1 MQTKEPVQDTLP
13 GDRMKNFLKDSL
25 GVLGHGKRAFHIRLL
40 AGDGSTRRYWRVHVP
55 DSGISY
61 VAMENEPL
69 NLHLDRENRAYYSIG
84 NHLLARSIPVPE
96 IYRADLSS
104 GLFIMEDLG
113 DENLQEA
120 SGKADP
126 IPLYREVLRVL
137 LRMQIRGAD
146 GFDTGWT
153 CQTERYDKAVMRRYE
168 AEYFK
173 EAFLC
178 RYLGLKS
185 DWPELEPA
193 FERIAQEA
201 SAPPNHFF
209 LHRDFQSRN
218 IMIRNGKVGVIDWQG
233 GRLGPVGYDL
243 ASLFV
248 DPYPDLSA
256 SLRKEIYHSY
266 TALLKER
273 HRSMVGSFE
282 RSFPYLA
289 LQRNLQILGA
299 FSYLSKTA
307 GKRYFEAYIP
317 RAVESLGELL
327 EEVAGSELAPL
338 RDLAA
343 SLQERLRSP
352 REA

>member
-1 MQTKEPVQDTLP
+1 MN
-13 GDRMKNFLKDSL
+13 GFLVDSMIA
-25 GVLGHGKRAFHIRLL
+25 LGHGTKEFHISLL
-40 AGDGSTRRYWRVHVP
+40 AGDGSTRRYWRIHVP
-55 DSGISY
+55 DPGISY
-61 VAMENEPL
+61 VAMQNEPANP
-69 NLHLDRENRAYYSIG
+69 NLDKENRAYHLIG
-84 NHLLARSIPVPE
+84 DHLRARSIPVPE

-120 SGKADP
+120 AGKSDP

-137 LRMQIRGAD
+137 LRMQINGAE
-146 GFDTGWT
+146 GFDVGWT
-153 CQTERYDKAVMRRYE
+153 YQTERYDKVVMRRYE

-185 DWPELEPA
+185 DWPELQPS
-193 FERIAQEA
+193 FELIAQEA
-201 SAPPNHFF
+201 SAPPSHFF

-218 IMIRNGKVGVIDWQG
+218 IMIQDGKVGIIDWQG
-233 GRLGPVGYDL
+233 GRLGPLGYDL

-256 SLRKEIYHSY
+256 SLRSEIYRIY
-266 TALLKER
+266 VAFLKER
-273 HRSMVGSFE
+273 EPSWVGSFE
-282 RSFPYLA
+282 GSFPYLA

-307 GKRYFEAYIP
+307 GKTYFAAYIP
-317 RAVESLGELL
+317 KAVKSLRELL
-327 EEVAGSELAPL
+327 EGVPGKELAPL

-343 SLQERLRSP
+343 SLGSAFVPLLER
-352 REA
+352 